1 MPMQLPRAQRK
12 RRIER
17 RPGPHASDTEW
28 TGDASAGKP
37 ELTQPR
43 CASLLHAT
51 PRARLSP
58 PPPRLASSPPRVST
72 AIITGDEGRG
82 GSCRDAF
89 RDWFKVLKNHAM
101 QADRNPCFFYAVPG
115 YFDYRAENRP
125 RHRESDQR
133 ADGTPSTYQYED
145 DVLCPEMPNHVE
157 DYGSFAGAQRY
168 LVPSAVENRQ
178 TDSLRMGCLA
188 ARVAAAP
195 QPTATMLR
203 GARQWQTSAATATNQ
218 PPEQCGMTHT
228 QYVRSNASSL
238 KMFQDGE
245 TLVGGQQ
252 DRDSLKRQ
260 TAYRSMSLGESSS
273 APHATSSILGE
284 IPKPLRNTH
293 LVGGQQDRDS
303 LKRQTADCSM
313 SLSESSTRSVLGE
326 IPKPLRYTPQYN
338 RADLAVLYKEAIFFV
353 LQAYNEEVIH
363 LSMRHDMLWT
373 CSVGNHTL
381 DNAFQLAHQICAQK
395 NCKCPVILF
404 LKVGKDSFFRGVAE
418 MVSPIYHQ
426 KHWFESCED
435 LSGSFHVRWHIVKDV
450 PTSVLFTKDEKEKL
464 FEHVPY
470 SMLWHVPYP
479 KGTSM
484 FHTFRDYPNHRP
496 PHLSRS
502 VKLEEPTKL
511 RIPKYRME
519 KKAGSSCSP
528 AMNSKRKEDSSK
540 LEEPKASRTPEYRM
554 EKKAGSGCSHALNS
568 KGEEESSGRLG
579 KEPQASRAN
588 DPVLLSTPKSRSQ
601 GSFTVGSLTVPVG
614 LNEKKPQPGEKAA
627 SSRCSTAFNS
637 KRGEDSSGCSSV
649 SVPIGAMMINV
660 NLLD

>member
-125 RHRESDQR
+125 RHRES
-133 ADGTPSTYQYED
+133 
-145 DVLCPEMPNHVE
+145 
-157 DYGSFAGAQRY
+157 
-168 LVPSAVENRQ
+168 
-178 TDSLRMGCLA
+178 
-188 ARVAAAP
+188 
-195 QPTATMLR
+195 
-203 GARQWQTSAATATNQ
+203 
-218 PPEQCGMTHT
+218 
-228 QYVRSNASSL
+228 
-238 KMFQDGE
+238 
-245 TLVGGQQ
+245 
-252 DRDSLKRQ
+252 
-260 TAYRSMSLGESSS
+260 
-273 APHATSSILGE
+273 ATSSILGE